1 MKRYILKRIL
11 QLVPI
16 LFGIT
21 LLSFILMNV
30 GTADVI
36 DVMESST
43 GSALTEEEKQEMS
56 QVYAELNA
64 AYFAGKAYEVVEKAV
79 GQPGYEMWRRY
90 CYPAILYQYLEC
102 IVEDGVV
109 DYNYLSQD

>member
-1 MKRYILKRIL
+1 MKRYILKRVL

-43 GSALTEEEKQEMS
+43 GKRADGGRK
-56 QVYAELNA
+56 
-64 AYFAGKAYEVVEKAV
+64 AGDE
-79 GQPGYEMWRRY
+79 RRT
-90 CYPAILYQYLEC
+90 
-102 IVEDGVV
+102 G
-109 DYNYLSQD
+109 S